1 MAGRIVV
8 SAPLAVKVNVTYARD
23 TPLDREV
30 PHLAAAWEA
39 VYAGPMT
46 RRATASITIGLMAL
60 LAASPLLRP
69 LWRERRLRAAA
80 RPLDV
85 ILITL
90 DTTRADRLGAY
101 GSAAG
106 ATPHLDG
113 LARRGVTFRRAYA
126 HVPLTA
132 PSHSSLLTGLLPS
145 RHGVHDNGGYV
156 LKDELGTL
164 AEHFVEAGYRTG
176 AFVSAF
182 VLDRRFGLARGF
194 AVYEDDVGGGPD
206 QAQAEVKGE
215 VTVDRALLW
224 LRAADPRPTFAW
236 VHLYDP
242 HLPYEPPEPF
252 ATRFKGRP
260 YDGEIAYADA
270 QVGRILEAVAARG
283 RPTLLAVIGDHGEA
297 LGEHQE
303 LTHSYFIY
311 EGTQRVPFVLSLPGS
326 LPEGVT
332 VDPVVRAVDLMP
344 TVLEI
349 AGLPVPGGLDGQ
361 SLAPLITGRSAR
373 EPGPAYLES
382 YHPRLWWGAREL
394 LGLRTGRWLYIRSPR
409 PELYD
414 VDQDPGETRNLA
426 AAQPEELARL
436 GARLDAL
443 KGQDDPLA
451 GRAATDPET
460 AGRLRALGY
469 VSGSTAAPAEAGPEG
484 LPDAKDNAPLLVF
497 FSEAEELQARGQTA
511 AALESYRKALALN
524 PRSVT
529 VRLSVANTLLALA
542 RFKDALQ
549 EFGEL
554 LVQHPDQ
561 PAYVQ
566 GMARALQGDG
576 RRGEALALL
585 EPAAAKFPESSP
597 LREDLAGLLLESGRA
612 ADAEKQLRAVV
623 EREPRQ
629 VGPRLRLATALLE
642 LGRLREASAAFLDV
656 VETSPR
662 SAEGRKAL
670 AALEPLAGR
679 LLDSG
684 DVLEAHKAYRA
695 ALTQE
700 GTAAPESAYLNLAL
714 AAYRLGRK
722 SESLQVLEEG
732 SARHPGSAD
741 MHYRLGRLYAEGGR
755 RVDAER
761 ELRRALE
768 LDAGRK
774 DASVALASL
783 LGREGARP

>member
-1 MAGRIVV
+1 
-8 SAPLAVKVNVTYARD
+8 
-23 TPLDREV
+23 
-30 PHLAAAWEA
+30 
-39 VYAGPMT
+39 MT
-46 RRATASITIGLMAL
+46 RRATASITIGIMAL

-90 DTTRADRLGAY
+90 DTTRADRLGCY
-101 GSAAG
+101 GAAAG
-106 ATPHLDG
+106 ATPHLDE
-113 LARRGVTFRRAYA
+113 LARRGVIFRRAYS

-132 PSHSSLLTGLLPS
+132 PSHSSLLTGLFPS

-156 LKDELGTL
+156 LKDEFATL
-164 AEHFVEAGYRTG
+164 AEQFVEAGYRTG

-194 AVYEDDVGGGPD
+194 GTYEDDVGGGPE
-206 QAQAEVKGE
+206 QALAEVKGE
-215 VTVDRALLW
+215 VTVDRALAW
-224 LRAADPRPTFAW
+224 LRGADPRPTFAW
-236 VHLYDP
+236 VHLYDA

-252 ATRFKGRP
+252 ASRFKGRP
-260 YDGEIAYADA
+260 YEGEIAYADA

-283 RPTLLAVIGDHGEA
+283 RPTLVAAIGDHGEA

-311 EGTQRVPFVLSLPGS
+311 EGTQRVPFLLSLPGS
-326 LPEGVT
+326 LPEGT
-332 VDPVVRAVDLMP
+332 VVEPVVRAVDLMP

-349 AGLPVPGGLDGQ
+349 AGLRVPDGLDGQ
-361 SLAPLITGRSAR
+361 SLAPLITGRSTR

-394 LGLRTGRWLYIRSPR
+394 LGLRSGRWLYIRSPR

-414 VDQDPGETRNLA
+414 VDKDPGEANNLA

-436 GARLDAL
+436 SARLDAQ
-443 KGQDDPLA
+443 KGAADPLA

-469 VSGSTAAPAEAGPEG
+469 VSGSAAAPADTGPEG
-484 LPDAKDNAPLLVF
+484 LPDAKDNAPLLAF
-497 FSEAEELQARGQTA
+497 FSQAEELQAGGKPA
-511 AALESYRKALALN
+511 GALEAYRKALALN

-529 VRLSVANTLLALA
+529 VRLSVANTLLALG
-542 RFKDALQ
+542 RFTDALH

-554 LVQHPDQ
+554 SVQHPDE

-566 GMARALQGDG
+566 GMARALKGDG
-576 RRGEALALL
+576 RRREALALL
-585 EPAAAKFPESSP
+585 EPAAAKFPDSAA
-597 LREDLAGLLLESGRA
+597 LREDLGGLLLESGRA
-612 ADAEKQLRAVV
+612 QDAEKELRAVV

-629 VGPRLRLATALLE
+629 VGPRLRQAAALAE
-642 LGRLREASAAFLDV
+642 LGRLREAAAAFIRV
-656 VETSPR
+656 VEMSPR
-662 SAEGRKAL
+662 SEEGRKAA
-670 AALEPLAGR
+670 AALGPLGDR

-684 DVLEAHKAYRA
+684 DLLEAHQAYRA
-695 ALTQE
+695 ALSQE
-700 GTAAPESAYLNLAL
+700 GTAARESSYLNLAL

-722 SESLQVLEEG
+722 AESLQVLEEG
-732 SARHPGSAD
+732 LGRHPGSSD
-741 MHYRLGRLYAEGGR
+741 LHYRAGRLYAEGGR
-755 RVDAER
+755 RGDAER
-761 ELRRALE
+761 EFRRALE
-768 LDAGRK
+768 LDAGRQ
-774 DASVALASL
+774 DARLALGSL
-783 LGREGARP
+783 RGGEGGRP

>member
-1 MAGRIVV
+1 
-8 SAPLAVKVNVTYARD
+8 
-23 TPLDREV
+23 
-30 PHLAAAWEA
+30 
-39 VYAGPMT
+39 MT

-90 DTTRADRLGAY
+90 DTTRADRLGCY
-101 GSAAG
+101 GAAAG
-106 ATPHLDG
+106 ATPRLDE
-113 LARRGVTFRRAYA
+113 LARRGVIFRRAYS

-156 LKDELGTL
+156 LKDEFATL
-164 AEHFVEAGYRTG
+164 AEQFVEAGYRTG

-194 AVYEDDVGGGPD
+194 ATYEDDVGGGPD
-206 QAQAEVKGE
+206 QTQAEVKGE
-215 VTVDRALLW
+215 VTVDRALAW
-224 LRAADPRPTFAW
+224 LRAADPRPAFAW

-242 HLPYEPPEPF
+242 HLPYAPPEPF

-260 YDGEIAYADA
+260 YDGEVAYADA
-270 QVGRILEAVAARG
+270 QVGRILDAVAARG
-283 RPTLLAVIGDHGEA
+283 RPTLVAAIGDHGEA

-311 EGTQRVPFVLSLPGS
+311 EGTQRVPFLLSLPGS
-326 LPEGVT
+326 LPEGT
-332 VDPVVRAVDLMP
+332 VVEPVVRAVDLMP

-349 AGLPVPGGLDGQ
+349 AGLPVPAGLDGQ
-361 SLAPLITGRSAR
+361 SLAPLITGRSTR

-394 LGLRTGRWLYIRSPR
+394 LGLRTGRWLFIRSPR

-414 VDQDPGETRNLA
+414 VDKDPKETTNLA

-436 GARLDAL
+436 GARLDAQ
-443 KGQDDPLA
+443 KGAADPLA
-451 GRAATDPET
+451 GRATTDPET

-469 VSGSTAAPAEAGPEG
+469 VSGSTVAPADTGPEG

-497 FSEAEELQARGQTA
+497 FSEAEELQARGQHA
-511 AALESYRKALALN
+511 GALEAYSKALAKN

-529 VRLSVANTLLALA
+529 VRLSVANSLLTLG
-542 RFKDALQ
+542 RFTDALH
-549 EFGEL
+549 EFGAL
-554 LVQHPDQ
+554 SVQHPDE

-566 GMARALQGDG
+566 GMARALSGAG

-585 EPAAAKFPESSP
+585 EPAAAKLPDSAA

-612 ADAEKQLRAVV
+612 RDAEKQLRAVV

-629 VGPRLRLATALLE
+629 VGPRLRLAAALVE
-642 LGRLREASAAFLDV
+642 LGRPREAAAAFIQV
-656 VETSPR
+656 VEMSPR

-670 AALEPLAGR
+670 AALGPLGDR

-684 DVLEAHKAYRA
+684 DLLDARLAYRA
-695 ALTQE
+695 ALAQE
-700 GTAAPESAYLNLAL
+700 GTAAAESAYLNLAL
-714 AAYRLGRK
+714 VDYRLGRK
-722 SESLQVLEEG
+722 SESLQVLEEAV
-732 SARHPGSAD
+732 ARHPGSPNV
-741 MHYRLGRLYAEGGR
+741 HYRLGRLYAEGGR
-755 RVDAER
+755 RADAER
-761 ELRRALE
+761 EYRRALE
-768 LDAGRK
+768 LDAGRQ
-774 DASVALASL
+774 DARVALGSL
-783 LGREGARP
+783 LGAKEGRP